1 MVFHWQQTPLYSGTA
16 EGPQTYNSRQH
27 SCVERVQRVDGSGQ
41 NGTSVEGAS
50 GVIEASFE
58 TQTGH
63 SDIGSCFRTCV
74 RQTGKL
80 GLQAR
85 HVGGVC
91 ARQIDL
97 VVTTFGH
104 SLFR

>member
-1 MVFHWQQTPLYSGTA
+1 MW
-16 EGPQTYNSRQH
+16 ERRQ
-27 SCVERVQRVDGSGQ
+27 RMDGSGQ

-85 HVGGVC
+85 PLGGLR
-91 ARQIDL
+91 AREIDL
-97 VVTTFGH
+97 AVATFGH
-104 SLFR
+104 SLLR